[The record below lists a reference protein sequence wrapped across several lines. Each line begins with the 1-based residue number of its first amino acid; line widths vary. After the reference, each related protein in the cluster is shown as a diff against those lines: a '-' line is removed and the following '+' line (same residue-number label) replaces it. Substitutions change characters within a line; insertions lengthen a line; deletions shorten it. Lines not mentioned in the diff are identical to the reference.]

1 MADIDVQI
9 AVVRAAVAHT
19 IAEREGM
26 PIARPALATAGPPD
40 DLHLTLLGYGSFGWP
55 MGDELL
61 PLARLMRGVHETV
74 SGERRNGD
82 SGDAAS
88 DEGLTTFD
96 VKLDEISAFLHDH
109 LLNVAP
115 PFAVETPSPTDMPT
129 LNGAYE
135 RALRRGEFAGTVGSD
150 APEVEAARALLFAED
165 AQGVPLKSEVLKRY
179 EEYEAEVE
187 DLTLKAAELESQGKS
202 TQAARLRMRLTRVQV
217 EWQALGRRSDVEQ
230 ALRTLREGDADAGFE
245 DERTRF
251 LNILEAR
258 RTDRLGSGLSYL
270 SATMAPLSPL
280 FADDADPNW
289 SVIELDKD
297 AVQRAIGAS
306 TRAAFGLNLDELERG
321 TDGLESV
328 RFSYTVCTLDREWLR
343 EEFLRARYWR
353 LPSDEP
359 VLSDGRGGGALPT
372 IPSRVIFIRGVGAKF
387 ADGGT
392 RLVVPDES
400 EVQGAERSV
409 VDVAIRPQFELL
421 PLLREL
427 QTVTPSVQT
436 ASKQFLRP
444 VLDVANHEL
453 EEREQTRAVGRLD
466 VRPGGLGQRRQFLV
480 SNGGVG
486 GERPE
491 LPPNVLLKKAA
502 SPQVSPQLLQVLTF
516 PEHLST
522 VLEPNAGQDALDRPE
537 APQHRE
543 NDASGD
549 AESVSIQGRVRG
561 EGAPQVLT
569 QLTVTTEL
577 LGHPEREERAVR
589 LSRVGANLL
598 QFTVTADRMVSI
610 VHRRQGRMQ
619 HKRVALDGVRIRL
632 RDVDGHVLGERTVD
646 FSTEQAQID
655 WTVAAENVT
664 LSLASAATPSLFGY
678 GIRVVPPAPDPDTSL
693 TWEE

>member
-26 PIARPALATAGPPD
+26 PIARPALAASGPSD

-74 SGERRNGD
+74 SGERGNGGD
-82 SGDAAS
+82 GDAAS

-115 PFAVETPSPTDMPT
+115 PFAAETPSPTDMPT

-135 RALRRGEFAGTVGSD
+135 RALRRGEFAGAVGSD
-150 APEVEAARALLFAED
+150 APEVESARALLFAED
-165 AQGVPLKSEVLKRY
+165 AQGIPRKSEVLTRY

-187 DLTLKAAELESQGKS
+187 DLTLEAAELESQGKS
-202 TQAARLRMRLTRVQV
+202 TQAARLRMRLTRIQV
-217 EWQALGRRSDVEQ
+217 EWQALGRRRDVEQ

-251 LNILEAR
+251 LNIFEAR
-258 RTDRLGSGLSYL
+258 RTERLGSGLSYL

-289 SVIELDKD
+289 SVVELDKD

-306 TRAAFGLNLDELERG
+306 TRAAFGLSLDELERG

-372 IPSRVIFIRGVGAKF
+372 SPSRVIFIRGVGAQF
-387 ADGGT
+387 VDGGA
-392 RLVVPDES
+392 RLVGPDES
-400 EVQGAERSV
+400 EARGGERSV
-409 VDVAIRPQFELL
+409 VDVAIRPRFELL

-427 QTVTPSVQT
+427 QTVTPSVQAAT
-436 ASKQFLRP
+436 TPFLRP

-466 VRPGGLGQRRQFLV
+466 VRPGGVGQRRQFLV
-480 SNGGVG
+480 SNRGLGGA
-486 GERPE
+486 RPE
-491 LPPNVLLKKAA
+491 RPPNVLLREAA
-502 SPQVSPQLLQVLTF
+502 AQGSPQLLRGFAFRKHLPTF
-516 PEHLST
+516 LS
-522 VLEPNAGQDALDRPE
+522 PKAGQDALDRPD
-537 APQHRE
+537 APQHRDH
-543 NDASGD
+543 DASGD

-561 EGAPQVLT
+561 EGAPQVLN

-577 LGHPEREERAVR
+577 LGHPEGEERAVP
-589 LSRVGANLL
+589 LSRVGADLL
-598 QFTVTADRMVSI
+598 QFAVTADRMASL

-619 HKRVALDGVRIRL
+619 HRRVALKGVRIRL

-646 FSTEQAQID
+646 FSTDRVQVD
-655 WTVAAENVT
+655 WAVAAENVT

-693 TWEE
+693 TWEG